1 MGQHAQETTFQQGG
15 DDMKLI
21 SYVHGGS
28 KGWGVVVEPDAAGG
42 GIIPADAALMA
53 KYPTIRAVLAAGA
66 LAEVSSWATGKK
78 ASLKLDA
85 IKYLPPLHDAGKIIC
100 IGVNYPKRHPVD
112 GDVPPPKDISL
123 FIKTHDA
130 LVGNNEPLEYP
141 KGDAAKTFDYEGEL
155 VLVIGKAGRHI
166 AKDKAFD
173 HIAGYTIMNDGS
185 VRGWQKHSVGAGKNF
200 HASGAS
206 GPWFTTADEIADPS
220 AMQLT
225 TKLNGEQVQSTT
237 VSKMVFDIPTMIAY
251 VSAFASL
258 QPGDIVSTG
267 SPDGAGGSRVPQR
280 FLVPGDELE
289 ISWSGLGTL
298 KNKVVAG

>member
-1 MGQHAQETTFQQGG
+1 
-15 DDMKLI
+15 MKLV
-21 SYVHGGS
+21 SYEHGGV
-28 KGWGVVVEPDAAGG
+28 KGWGVVVEPGAAGG
-42 GIIPADAALMA
+42 GIIPVDAALRQ

-66 LAEVSSWATGKK
+66 IPEVATWATGKK
-78 ASLKLDA
+78 PSLKLDA
-85 IKYLPPLHDAGKIIC
+85 IRYLPPLHDAGKIIC

-130 LVGNNEPLEYP
+130 LAGHNEPLEYP

-166 AKDKAFD
+166 PKDKAFD

-200 HASGAS
+200 NASGAS
-206 GPWFTTADEIADPS
+206 GPWFTTADEIADVG
-220 AMQLT
+220 AMQLS

-237 VSKMVFDIPTMIAY
+237 VSSMVFDIPTLIAY

-267 SPDGAGGSRVPQR
+267 SPDGAGGSRIPQR
-280 FLVPGDELE
+280 FLVAGDELE

-298 KNKVVAG
+298 KNKVVAS

>member
-1 MGQHAQETTFQQGG
+1 
-15 DDMKLI
+15 MKLI
-21 SYVHGGS
+21 SYEQGGK

-42 GIIPADAALMA
+42 GIIPADAALSA
-53 KYPTIRAVLAAGA
+53 NYPTIRAVLAADA
-66 LAEVSSWATGKK
+66 LAEVATWATGKK
-78 ASLKLDA
+78 PTVKLDA
-85 IKYLPPLHDAGKIIC
+85 IRYLPPLHDAGKIIC

-130 LVGNNEPLEYP
+130 LTGHNEALEYP
-141 KGDAAKTFDYEGEL
+141 KGEPAKTFDYEGEL

-166 AKDKAFD
+166 AKEKAFD

-200 HASGAS
+200 NASGAS
-206 GPWFTTADEIADPS
+206 GPWFTTADEIADIN
-220 AMQLT
+220 AMELS
-225 TKLNGEQVQSTT
+225 TKLNGERVQSTT
-237 VSKMVFDIPTMIAY
+237 VAKMVFDIPTIIAY
-251 VSAFASL
+251 VSDFASL
-258 QPGDIVSTG
+258 QPGDIISTG

-280 FLVPGDELE
+280 FLVAGDELE

-298 KNKVVAG
+298 KNKVVAS

>member
-1 MGQHAQETTFQQGG
+1 MKLVSYEQGG
-15 DDMKLI
+15 RT
-21 SYVHGGS
+21 
-28 KGWGVVVEPDAAGG
+28 GWGVVVEPDAADG
-42 GIIPADAALMA
+42 GIIPADAALLQ

-66 LAEVSSWATGKK
+66 LPEVASWGTGRKP
-78 ASLKLDA
+78 SLRLDA
-85 IKYLPPLHDAGKIIC
+85 IRYLPPLHDAGKIIC

-123 FIKTHDA
+123 FIKTQDA
-130 LVGNNEPLEYP
+130 LTGHNEPLEYP
-141 KGDAAKTFDYEGEL
+141 KGEAAKTFDYEGEL

-166 AKDKAFD
+166 PKDKAFD

-200 HASGAS
+200 HASGGC
-206 GPWFTTADEIADPS
+206 GPWFTTADEIADVG
-220 AMQLT
+220 AMQLS
-225 TKLNGEQVQSTT
+225 TKLNGEQVQSAT
-237 VSKMVFDIPTMIAY
+237 VSKMVFDIPTIIAY

-258 QPGDIVSTG
+258 RPGDMISTG

-280 FLVPGDELE
+280 FLVPGDVLE

-298 KNKVVAG
+298 RNKVVA